1 MERVQA
7 AGKAVQ
13 EVHQAV
19 VPEVSFN
26 AERTVWAKHK
36 ETALNVSY
44 YTIMA
49 AIAVFGI
56 VALAHGAKI
65 RRDAKLLRESLS
77 TANMLVISG
86 LILTVVP
93 ISLGIQRACAQ
104 RAHQ

>member
-1 MERVQA
+1 MDVQA
-7 AGKAVQ
+7 AGQKVQ
-13 EVHQAV
+13 EVRDAV
-19 VPEVSFN
+19 LPQVSVN

-36 ETALNVSY
+36 DQAINVSY

-56 VALAHGAKI
+56 VALSHGAKI
-65 RRDAKLLRESLS
+65 RREAKLLRESLS

-93 ISLGIQRACAQ
+93 IALGIQRGCAQ
-104 RAHQ
+104 RAGQ